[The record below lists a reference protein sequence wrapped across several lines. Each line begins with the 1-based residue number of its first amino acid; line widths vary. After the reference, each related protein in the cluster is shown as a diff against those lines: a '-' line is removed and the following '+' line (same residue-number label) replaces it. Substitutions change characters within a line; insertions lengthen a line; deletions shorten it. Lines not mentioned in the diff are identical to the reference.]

1 MTLRVSPRGQ
11 HILGSW
17 TVRCG
22 RHSDPDAGIHVFAC
36 GVPRPCPSACPC
48 EIADR
53 YLVVDAVRA
62 APRWW
67 QCADVLVCAP
77 QPGLSAALRETSVA
91 LARLPGCA
99 LAVAHFRGSGCALRT
114 RHGRVTVSRY
124 PAGPAL
130 LAAYAQLD
138 RVRGG
143 AI

>member
-1 MTLRVSPRGQ
+1 VTPRVQ
-11 HILGSW
+11 HIAGSR

-36 GVPRPCPSACPC
+36 GVPRPGPSACPC

-62 APRWW
+62 GPRWW
-67 QCADVLVCAP
+67 QCADVLICAP
-77 QPGLSAALRETSVA
+77 QPGLSAALRATSVT

-99 LAVAHFRGSGCALRT
+99 LAVAHFRAGCALRT
-114 RHGRVTVSRY
+114 RHGRVMVCRY

-138 RVRGG
+138 RFRGG
-143 AI
+143 AM